1 VTLFPIGRQEEG
13 GLIMMEKIRELIAA
27 HAGLPDGAGQIDDD
41 TDLYRAGMK
50 SFASVQLML
59 ALEDAFDIEFPEEML
74 NRATFRSASAIAQA
88 VGTLA
93 PDSMAA

>member
-1 VTLFPIGRQEEG
+1 M
-13 GLIMMEKIRELIAA
+13 MMEKIRELIDL
-27 HAGLPDGAGQIDDD
+27 HAGLPEGAGEITDD

-59 ALEDAFDIEFPEEML
+59 ALEEAFDIEFPEEML
-74 NRATFRSASAIAQA
+74 NRATFRSASAIGQA